1 MEVATTYLS
10 QCSVR
15 KPTECVYVFCDCS
28 EAIKS
33 IVCKFESSKD
43 PIIIK
48 KLLCIEKQLH
58 EMSVFVKLVKITG
71 HSGIFGNDI
80 ADQEAHEAAQN
91 IMRGKVTASEVLS
104 VHDGYTIAKDILKKS
119 WQRKWNEDSTGRYT
133 YDLLPAVC
141 KNVTLPMPS
150 SHSVGVS
157 YCRML
162 LHDTFLKD
170 DGFRTGISDSS
181 VCSCGE
187 EKESVEHVLLR
198 CCENTEARSVM
209 LDCVSDIC
217 KSQCKM
223 DITESLLL
231 APDSQSNG
239 LSRREDMYCKEAL
252 FDFIASVDK

>member
-1 MEVATTYLS
+1 MYRKSSPVGKRVNSVRCEVAGIVLAMEVATTYLS

-43 PIIIK
+43 PIIIR

-104 VHDGYTIAKDILKKS
+104 VHDGYTIAKDILRSLGSVNGTKIPPDAILTICFLLCVKMLHCQCQAVTVS
-119 WQRKWNEDSTGRYT
+119 VFHTAGCCFMTPFSKMTVLELGYQIRLCVVVVKRKNQWNTFCCVAVRIQKQ
-133 YDLLPAVC
+133 DL
-141 KNVTLPMPS
+141 
-150 SHSVGVS
+150 
-157 YCRML
+157 
-162 LHDTFLKD
+162 
-170 DGFRTGISDSS
+170 
-181 VCSCGE
+181 
-187 EKESVEHVLLR
+187 
-198 CCENTEARSVM
+198 
-209 LDCVSDIC
+209 
-217 KSQCKM
+217 
-223 DITESLLL
+223 
-231 APDSQSNG
+231 
-239 LSRREDMYCKEAL
+239 
-252 FDFIASVDK
+252 